1 MAYSYLEIYL
11 NMAGS
16 DYYSI
21 LGVSKAATEA
31 EIKSAYK
38 RKVVEWH
45 PDRNKSKEAP
55 EMIKKVNRAFEV
67 LSDPQKKTIYDQ
79 VGHEAYES
87 RGSGAASQGQGWP
100 GGGYQYYSSGSPGG
114 FNVDFDFGSGAGVE
128 DIFESFFGGGSP
140 FGGSRSR
147 RPRRAVYEMTLTFE
161 EAIQGVTK
169 KTVIEGKEK
178 EIKIP
183 AGVDNGMRIRFSDF
197 DVVVGVKSHPY
208 LKREGQD
215 LFLEKEIQYTTAV
228 LGGTVK
234 IPLVE
239 GHIELKVKPGTASG
253 TTVRLSGKG
262 VPYPNSG
269 RFGDFYVIYK
279 VHVPMRVSSKAK
291 KLLEE
296 LQKEIGA

>member
-1 MAYSYLEIYL
+1 MSA
-11 NMAGS
+11 S
-16 DYYSI
+16 DYYST
-21 LGVSKAATEA
+21 LGVSKSASTD

-55 EMIKKVNRAFEV
+55 EMIKKINRAFEV
-67 LSDPQKKTIYDQ
+67 LSDTKKKNIYDQ
-79 VGHEAYES
+79 VGHEAFES
-87 RGSGAASQGQGWP
+87 RGTGAASAGGANGWP
-100 GGGYQYYSSGSPGG
+100 GGSYSYHSGGAPGG

-140 FGGSRSR
+140 FGGRGRSR
-147 RPRRAVYEMTLTFE
+147 ARRPVYELTLTFE
-161 EAIQGVTK
+161 EAVQGVTK
-169 KTVIEGKEK
+169 KTIIEGKEK

-183 AGVDNGMRIRFSDF
+183 AGVDNGMRIRFADF
-197 DVVVGVKSHPY
+197 DVVVGVRSHSY

-215 LFLEKEIQYTTAV
+215 LYLEKEIPYTTAV
-228 LGGTVK
+228 LGGTVRV
-234 IPLVE
+234 PLVE
-239 GHIELKVKPGTASG
+239 GHIDLKVKSGTATG

-262 VPYPNSG
+262 VPYPNTG

-279 VHVPMRVSSKAK
+279 VHVPTRVSSKAK

-296 LQKEIGA
+296 LQKEIS

>member
-1 MAYSYLEIYL
+1 MAV
-11 NMAGS
+11 S

-21 LGVSKAATEA
+21 LGVSKSAGAD

-55 EMIKKVNRAFEV
+55 EMIKKINRAYEV
-67 LSDPQKKTIYDQ
+67 LSDSKKKNIYDQ
-79 VGHEAYES
+79 VGHEAYEA
-87 RGSGAASQGQGWP
+87 RGNSAASQGTPNGWP
-100 GGGYQYYSSGSPGG
+100 GGAYSYYSGSGTPGG
-114 FNVDFDFGSGAGVE
+114 FNVDFDFGQGVGVE

-140 FGGSRSR
+140 FGGRTR
-147 RPRRAVYEMTLTFE
+147 RPKRPVYEMRLTFE
-161 EAIQGVTK
+161 EAISGVTK
-169 KTVIEGKEK
+169 KTVVEGKEK

-197 DVVVGVKSHPY
+197 DVVVSVKNHAY
-208 LKREGQD
+208 IRREGQD
-215 LFLEKEIQYTTAV
+215 LFLEKEIPFTLAT

-234 IPLVE
+234 VPLVE
-239 GHIELKVKPGTASG
+239 GSIELKVRPGTATG

-269 RFGDFYVIYK
+269 QFGDFYVIYK
-279 VHVPMRVSSKAK
+279 VHVPTKVSSKAK

-296 LQKEIGA
+296 LRGELE

>member
-1 MAYSYLEIYL
+1 MSQ
-11 NMAGS
+11 

-21 LGVSKAATEA
+21 LGVAKGATEA

-45 PDRNKSKEAP
+45 PDRNKSSDAP
-55 EMIKKVNRAFEV
+55 DMIKKINKAYEV
-67 LSDPQKKTIYDQ
+67 LSDVQKKNIYDQ
-79 VGHEAYES
+79 VGHSAYET

-100 GGGYQYYSSGSPGG
+100 GGAYSHYSSGSPGG
-114 FNVDFDFGSGAGVE
+114 FNVDFDFGQGTGVE

-140 FGGSRSR
+140 FGSTRSR
-147 RPRRAVYEMTLTFE
+147 RPRRAVYEITLTFE

-183 AGVDNGMRIRFSDF
+183 AGVDNGMRIRFADF
-197 DVVVGVKSHPY
+197 DVIVSVKTHQY

-215 LFLEKEIQYTTAV
+215 LYLEKEIPYTTAV
-228 LGGTVK
+228 LGGTVRVA
-234 IPLVE
+234 LVE
-239 GHIELKVKPGTASG
+239 GHIDLKVKPGTATG

-262 VPYPNSG
+262 VPYPNTG

-279 VHVPMRVSSKAK
+279 VHVPARVSSKAK

-296 LQKEIGA
+296 LQREMGS

>member
-1 MAYSYLEIYL
+1 MSA
-11 NMAGS
+11 S

-21 LGVSKAATEA
+21 LGVSKSAGAE

-55 EMIKKVNRAFEV
+55 EMIKKINRAFEV
-67 LSDPQKKTIYDQ
+67 LSDPKKKNIYDQ
-79 VGHEAYES
+79 VGHDAYES
-87 RGSGAASQGQGWP
+87 RGTGAASQGGAGGWP
-100 GGGYQYYSSGSPGG
+100 GGYQYYSTGGPGG
-114 FNVDFDFGSGAGVE
+114 FNVDFDFGSGVGVE

-140 FGGSRSR
+140 FGGRGRSR
-147 RPRRAVYEMTLTFE
+147 VRRQVYELTLTFE
-161 EAIQGVTK
+161 EAITGVTK
-169 KTVIEGKEK
+169 KTIIEGKEK

-183 AGVDNGMRIRFSDF
+183 AGVDNGMRIRFADF

-215 LFLEKEIQYTTAV
+215 LYLEKEIPYTTAV
-228 LGGTVK
+228 LGGTVR
-234 IPLVE
+234 IPLIE
-239 GHIELKVKPGTASG
+239 GHIDLKVKSGTANG

-279 VHVPMRVSSKAK
+279 VHVPTRVSSKAK